1 MKYLTPLTDKHSRSI
16 SVHANKHLPKNC
28 FLGVL
33 LDFQMYTFLFLQIKE
48 DDDCQSKPLP
58 SLCAFRRQPV
68 VLHFLSSKYIFY
80 FLSYLTV
87 LEQGSLHTPGQP
99 KFTAKPARHQLPRR
113 GKQYKLKS
121 HGHSPWASATFL
133 HRALTTSTSHP
144 HINQQGGFV
153 SI

>member
-99 KFTAKPARHQLPRR
+99 TFTEKPARHQLPRR
-113 GKQYKLKS
+113 GKQVQTEI
-121 HGHSPWASATFL
+121 PWAFSVGLGHVSAQ
-133 HRALTTSTSHP
+133 SSHHKHFTP
-144 HINQQGGFV
+144 SH
-153 SI
+153 